1 MEDIAEIAALACGS
15 SLGPMC
21 SGSAPGPIIPKPIGL
36 FQDNCKSII
45 DFSTADP
52 Y

>member
-15 SLGPMC
+15 SLGSIC

-36 FQDNCKSII
+36 FQDIWKSII
-45 DFSTADP
+45 DFKTA
-52 Y
+52 